1 MEIPIPA
8 VKEDY
13 TVFLDPVER
22 VVFVDAE
29 NLRDATEGLQSILQ
43 ILKRDFKVVRVDE
56 YILDVSTTVKS
67 GVERVSE
74 IQ

>member
-1 MEIPIPA
+1 VEIPIPA

-29 NLRDATEGLQSILQ
+29 NLRDANEGLQSILQ

>member
-1 MEIPIPA
+1 VEIPIPA

>member
-29 NLRDATEGLQSILQ
+29 NLRDANEGLQSILQ